1 MIAERDRGGAYAD
14 VADLAARSGASRGAL
29 VRLAWAGALDRI
41 AGSTADLLEDERRSA
56 LWQAGGASRAARA
69 EEGDQLAL
77 PLDGAPAPDLPELE
91 PWERMV
97 ADYRSTGIT
106 IGTHPMEMLRPELD
120 PAVLTSEAI
129 GRTRDGTP
137 VSVAGMVVARQR
149 PATAKGIVFM
159 LLEDEHG
166 VINLI
171 VPPPV
176 VERHRLA
183 VRTSGFVVASGKL
196 EHREGTTN
204 VLVGRIE
211 RLERTGIPAADGVD
225 AEIEPPV
232 ERETGREPRPAR
244 EQAVSELAAALPAPH
259 SFGRRGR

>member
-1 MIAERDRGGAYAD
+1 
-14 VADLAARSGASRGAL
+14 V
-29 VRLAWAGALDRI
+29 
-41 AGSTADLLEDERRSA
+41 
-56 LWQAGGASRAARA
+56 Q
-69 EEGDQLAL
+69 GDQLAL

-106 IGTHPMEMLRPELD
+106 IGTHAMEMLRAELD
-120 PAVLTSEAI
+120 PAVLTSSAI

-137 VSVAGMVVARQR
+137 VTVAGMVVARQR

-204 VLVGRIE
+204 VLVGKIE
-211 RLERTGIPAADGVD
+211 RLERTGVPAAEVR
-225 AEIEPPV
+225 EIEPSV
-232 ERETGREPRPAR
+232 ERETGREVRPAH